1 MDRTDYKELVAEFDA
16 AGDYA
21 SNVSRALVG
30 LSPPE
35 QHLMYA
41 EQIFVKL
48 LAHCITLRR
57 LSPTAD
63 VAPRTELWDLSSS
76 SVVARAA
83 IEAFDALAYVAL
95 QAVEPVQREFRI
107 LLWELHDANRRAK
120 MLEHID
126 SKDPRR
132 TDILAS
138 AKSLYERVTQHTCF
152 NTLSKPL
159 QKRVRDH
166 DPPPFVNSQRDRCL
180 ANGINHDYYNVV
192 TMQLS
197 QYAHTLPFAV
207 HQLFSFRAGSEEAL
221 RMMSLPLQFALPFL
235 LRATA
240 GVHRLFPDITPE
252 PPENVAVSLAI
263 WTEISAEGIKNVD

>member
-1 MDRTDYKELVAEFDA
+1 MDRTRYKELVAEFDA

-35 QHLMYA
+35 QHRMYA

-57 LSPTAD
+57 LSPAAHG
-63 VAPRTELWDLSSS
+63 APQAELWDVSSS

-83 IEAFDALAYVAL
+83 IEAFDAMAYVAL
-95 QAVEPVQREFRI
+95 QPVDPAQREFRI

-120 MLEHID
+120 MLEHMG
-126 SKDPRR
+126 SKDPRLA
-132 TDILAS
+132 DILAS
-138 AKSLYERVTQHTCF
+138 AQALYERVTQHTCF
-152 NTLSKPL
+152 NAISKQL
-159 QKRVRDH
+159 QKRVHDH

-180 ANGINHDYYNVV
+180 ANGINHDYYNAI

-197 QYAHTLPFAV
+197 QYAHTLPFSV
-207 HQLFSFRAGSEEAL
+207 HQLFSFRAEGAEAL
-221 RMMSLPLQFALPFL
+221 RMMSLPFQFVLPFL

-240 GVHRLFPDITPE
+240 GVRLLFPDITPE
-252 PPENVAVSLAI
+252 PPENVAVSLAV

>member
-1 MDRTDYKELVAEFDA
+1 MDRPRYKELITEFDA

-35 QHLMYA
+35 QHRMYA

-57 LSPTAD
+57 LSPAAD
-63 VAPRTELWDLSSS
+63 GAPQAELWDLSSS
-76 SVVARAA
+76 SVVARAV

-95 QAVEPVQREFRI
+95 QPIEPAQREFRI
-107 LLWELHDANRRAK
+107 LLWELHDTNRRAK
-120 MLEHID
+120 MLEHIG
-126 SKDPRR
+126 SRDPRLAE
-132 TDILAS
+132 IYAS
-138 AKSLYERVTQHTCF
+138 AQELYERVIQHTCF

-159 QKRVRDH
+159 QKRVHDH

-180 ANGINHDYYNVV
+180 ANGINYDYYNAV

-207 HQLFSFRAGSEEAL
+207 HQLFSFRAGDAEAL
-221 RMMSLPLQFALPFL
+221 RMMSLPFQFVLPFL

-240 GVHRLFPDITPE
+240 GVCLLFPDITPE
-252 PPENVAVSLAI
+252 PPENVAVSLDV
-263 WTEISAEGIKNVD
+263 WTEISAEGIKNAK

>member
-1 MDRTDYKELVAEFDA
+1 MDRERYKELVAEFDA

-21 SNVSRALVG
+21 SNVSHALIG

-35 QHLMYA
+35 QHRMYA

-57 LSPTAD
+57 LSPAAD
-63 VAPRTELWDLSSS
+63 GSPNAELWDLSSS

-95 QAVEPVQREFRI
+95 QPVEAAQREFRI
-107 LLWELHDANRRAK
+107 LLWELHDANRRVK
-120 MLEHID
+120 MLEHIG
-126 SKDPRR
+126 SKDPRLVE
-132 TDILAS
+132 IHAS
-138 AKSLYERVTQHTCF
+138 AQVLYERVIQHSCF

-159 QKRVRDH
+159 QKRVHDH
-166 DPPPFVNSQRDRCL
+166 DPPPFINSQRDRCM
-180 ANGINHDYYNVV
+180 ANGINHDYYNAV

-207 HQLFSFRAGSEEAL
+207 HQLFSFRAGDAEAL
-221 RMMSLPLQFALPFL
+221 RMMSLPLQFVLPFL
-235 LRATA
+235 LLATA
-240 GVHRLFPDITPE
+240 GVRTIFSGITPE
-252 PPENVAVSLAI
+252 PPENVAVSLAV
-263 WTEISAEGIKNVD
+263 WTEISSKGVKNAG

>member
-1 MDRTDYKELVAEFDA
+1 MERTRYNELVAEFDA

-30 LSPPE
+30 LSPLE
-35 QHLMYA
+35 QHRMYA

-57 LSPTAD
+57 LSP
-63 VAPRTELWDLSSS
+63 APDGALQAELWDLSSS

-95 QAVEPVQREFRI
+95 QPVDPAQREFRI
-107 LLWELHDANRRAK
+107 LLWELHDSNRRAK
-120 MLEHID
+120 MLEHIG
-126 SKDPRR
+126 SEDPRL
-132 TDILAS
+132 TDVLAS
-138 AKSLYERVTQHTCF
+138 AQALYEQVTQHTCF
-152 NTLSKPL
+152 NALSKPL
-159 QKRVRDH
+159 QKRVHDQ
-166 DPPPFVNSQRDRCL
+166 DPPPFVNSQRDRCS

-207 HQLFSFRAGSEEAL
+207 HQLFSFRAGGAEAL
-221 RMMSLPLQFALPFL
+221 RMMSLPLQFVLPFL

-240 GVHRLFPDITPE
+240 GVRLLFPDITPE
-252 PPENVAVSLAI
+252 PPENVAVSLEV
-263 WTEISAEGIKNVD
+263 WTGVSAEGIKNAD